1 MNLAPCWVDAMG
13 RCGSLH
19 YCHACSSSREHLS
32 FQAETRARLIPVPV
46 ADHTS
51 VHGLLYF
58 FPAYP
63 FPYALSVA
71 ADKAVSMQQGL
82 CYRSLGSGTC
92 TLPLVHRI
100 TKQICCCSRVGK
112 AWGSTCEQC
121 PLPGTG
127 NPTLRAQPWPSKSV
141 TTSPAWIGPFK
152 QRKLSLP
159 SGFQTWDTLC
169 SHHVLSP

>member
-1 MNLAPCWVDAMG
+1 MG
-13 RCGSLH
+13 RCESFPCG
-19 YCHACSSSREHLS
+19 HACSSSCEHLS
-32 FQAETRARLIPVPV
+32 FRAETRARLVAVPV

-58 FPAYP
+58 FPTCL
-63 FPYALSVA
+63 FPHTLSVA

-92 TLPLVHRI
+92 TLPLVQRI

-112 AWGSTCEQC
+112 AWGSACEQC

-127 NPTLRAQPWPSKSV
+127 NLTLSPALAIRILLQSQWA
-141 TTSPAWIGPFK
+141 TSPAWVSPF
-152 QRKLSLP
+152 
-159 SGFQTWDTLC
+159 
-169 SHHVLSP
+169 